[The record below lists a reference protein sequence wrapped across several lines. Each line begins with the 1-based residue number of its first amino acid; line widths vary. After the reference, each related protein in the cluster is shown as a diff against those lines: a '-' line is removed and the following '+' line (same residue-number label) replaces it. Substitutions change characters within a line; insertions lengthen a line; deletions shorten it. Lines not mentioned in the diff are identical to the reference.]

1 MPVSRDELVA
11 ALDQYLDL
19 GAVVDESLNG
29 LQVEGTASIER
40 IGLAVDAAEATI
52 SEAIT
57 LGCQLLLVHHGL
69 FWGDPVRLIGPVATR
84 LRACFRA
91 DLSVYAAHLPL
102 DRHPEVGNNAVL
114 AKTLGGQVEAPFG
127 AYGGA
132 SLGVMARL
140 DAPCDVGAIAGRLA
154 ALGCEEPLVW
164 SFGPETINKVAVVSG
179 AASFLLAAAAE
190 AGADCFVTGEPRHS
204 QYHSAR
210 ELGIHC
216 VFGGHYVTETVGV
229 RALGDWIA
237 DRYDIETVW
246 IDHPT
251 GV

>member
-1 MPVSRDELVA
+1 MAVDRDELVA

-19 GAVVDESLNG
+19 DAVVDESVNG
-29 LQVEGTASIER
+29 LQVEGSASIER
-40 IGLAVDAAEATI
+40 IALAVDAAAATI
-52 SEAIT
+52 EDAISA
-57 LGCQLLLVHHGL
+57 GCQLLLVHHGL
-69 FWGDPVRLIGPVATR
+69 FWGEPMRLTGPMAAR

-91 DLSVYAAHLPL
+91 DLSIYAAHLPL

-114 AKTLGGQVEAPFG
+114 AAKLGGTVEAPFG
-127 AYGGA
+127 EYGGA
-132 SLGVMARL
+132 SLGALVSL
-140 DAPCDVGAIAGRLA
+140 ENPCDVGAIAGRLA
-154 ALGCEEPLVW
+154 ALGCEEPLIW
-164 SFGPETINKVAVVSG
+164 SFGPETIGKLAVVSG
-179 AASFLLAAAAE
+179 AASFLLQEAAA

-229 RALGDWIA
+229 RALGDWLA
-237 DRYDIETVW
+237 ERYDIETVW